1 MARVTIFGG
10 HGKVALLAA
19 PKLVEAGHQ
28 VTSVFRNDAHTSD
41 VAATGA
47 TARVADIE
55 TMDTAQLT
63 ELLADQDVVVFSA
76 GAGGGDAART
86 YAVDRDAAS
95 RTMDAAAAA
104 GVGRY
109 VMVSYMGASLQ
120 HGVPE
125 DDDFYAYAQAKAE
138 ADVHLRESDLQWTIL
153 MPATLTLEPSQG
165 TLELVASGD
174 TPDKAET
181 SRDLVADVIAGV
193 LAAPAEQVAGK
204 DVPFIDGATPIT
216 EALKA
221 L

>member
-19 PKLVEAGHQ
+19 PKLVQAGHQ
-28 VTSVFRNDAHTSD
+28 VTSVIRNDDQTFE
-41 VAATGA
+41 VEATGA

-55 TMDTAQLT
+55 TLDVAQLT
-63 ELLADQDVVVFSA
+63 DLLADQDAVVFSA
-76 GAGGGDAART
+76 GAGGGDADRT
-86 YAVDRDAAS
+86 FAVDRDAAS
-95 RTMDAAAAA
+95 RTMDASAAA

-138 ADVHLRESDLQWTIL
+138 ADAHLRESDLQWTIL

-165 TLELVASGD
+165 TLELVPSGD

-193 LAAPAEQVAGK
+193 LAAPADQVAGK
-204 DVPFIDGATPIT
+204 EVPFIDGATPIT
-216 EALKA
+216 EALKT